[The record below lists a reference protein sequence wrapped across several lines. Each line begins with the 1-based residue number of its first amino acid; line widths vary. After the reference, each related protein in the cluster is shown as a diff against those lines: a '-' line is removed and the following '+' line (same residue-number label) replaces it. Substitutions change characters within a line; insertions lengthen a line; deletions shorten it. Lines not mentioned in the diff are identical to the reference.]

1 MRKRRKARIGGG
13 RRSTVESAGIQL
25 SAQECELLICM
36 LSYCIAF
43 KCTQNELTVTRLGAP
58 NEKVYRA
65 FIA

>member
-13 RRSTVESAGIQL
+13 GAAARYSGYSSVVRSVNCLYA
-25 SAQECELLICM
+25 CCR
-36 LSYCIAF
+36 IAF